1 MESNVA
7 RAAPAGL
14 APPPTLEALRL
25 GALGSLPLGVS
36 VFAYGLVFGILAG
49 QVDMSILESMLMSTL
64 VFAGA
69 SQFVVLDL
77 WVDPLPVGAIVLAAL
92 AVNLRHVLMGA
103 AMRPWLA
110 GLSPFTAYGSLFFLV
125 DESWALS
132 MREVVRGKNNIAFLV
147 GSGLVLFVAW
157 NTATVVGR
165 VLGEVVSDPALY
177 GLDFAFT
184 AVFLAM
190 LAGLWRGR
198 EDILPWGVAAL
209 AAVLADQFLP
219 GKWYILI
226 GALAGSLTVVVRR
239 GN

>member
-1 MESNVA
+1 M
-7 RAAPAGL
+7 
-14 APPPTLEALRL
+14 
-25 GALGSLPLGVS
+25 
-36 VFAYGLVFGILAG
+36 
-49 QVDMSILESMLMSTL
+49 

-77 WVDPLPVGAIVLAAL
+77 WLDPLPVGAIVLAAL

-147 GSGLVLFVAW
+147 GSGMVLFLLGTPPPWWDGSGRGPCRTPPSMAW
-157 NTATVVGR
+157 TSPSRQCFWPCWPDCGGD
-165 VLGEVVSDPALY
+165 GEIYSPGA
-177 GLDFAFT
+177 
-184 AVFLAM
+184 
-190 LAGLWRGR
+190 WR
-198 EDILPWGVAAL
+198 PWP
-209 AAVLADQFLP
+209 QCWPINFLP

-226 GALAGSLTVVVRR
+226 GALAGSLTVAARR